1 MEGWKFGRAGWGEL
15 IQYVCVCICI
25 FKDFPWGA
33 LHACHLVLTEK
44 IQIGLYLFVYFN
56 KSRSNKNRS
65 LGTETYRKTSGQVKG
80 VFSLR
85 NEND

>member
-1 MEGWKFGRAGWGEL
+1 MEGWKFRRAGWGEL
-15 IQYVCVCICI
+15 IQYVCVYMYIQR
-25 FKDFPWGA
+25 FPLGG
-33 LHACHLVLTEK
+33 LDACHFVLTEK

-56 KSRSNKNRS
+56 KSRSNKHRS